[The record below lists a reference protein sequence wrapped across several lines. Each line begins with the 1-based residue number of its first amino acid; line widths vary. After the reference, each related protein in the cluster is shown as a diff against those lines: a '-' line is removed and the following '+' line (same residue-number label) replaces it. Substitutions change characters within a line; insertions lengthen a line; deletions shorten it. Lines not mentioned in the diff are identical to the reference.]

1 MASAV
6 HKDQRATDLCNQIR
20 LLYAI
25 HPRQTGWIASPH
37 HSRKQIQVGHRKWE
51 GNPAL
56 VEEVQVLVAAIR
68 HLGLAEAIGYEV
80 VAIWR

>member
-6 HKDQRATDLCNQIR
+6 NKDQRATDLCNQVR

-37 HSRKQIQVGHRKWE
+37 HSRRHIQIGHRE
-51 GNPAL
+51 AGNDAGL
-56 VEEVQVLVAAIR
+56 AEEVETLADAIR
-68 HLGLAEAIGYEV
+68 RLGLAEKIGYRV
-80 VAIWR
+80 VVVSR